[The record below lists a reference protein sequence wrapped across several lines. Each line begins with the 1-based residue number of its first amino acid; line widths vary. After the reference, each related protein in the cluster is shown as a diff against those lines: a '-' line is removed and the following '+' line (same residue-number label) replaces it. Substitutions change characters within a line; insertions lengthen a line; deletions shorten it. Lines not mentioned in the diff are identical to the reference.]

1 MILANC
7 NRLQLFVGGKGLVT
21 IYDIAQRVGCA
32 PSLPM
37 SVNTASVTPGARF
50 ASEIKGVLFGDL
62 RPVSDGKFP
71 DLRIDTGNDLAAV
84 GGGRRTRLR
93 RRVAINYTKMSSECD
108 KIVVTLGE
116 GTENCN
122 MIIVQVQDAQGN
134 IIDRNRGKSEAG
146 ITLEIELTAKQSQR
160 MAENGNMY
168 FRQWSW
174 HSHHRKHLLLFCS
187 RMKYDK
193 FSIIYSLRFMGS

>member
-1 MILANC
+1 M
-7 NRLQLFVGGKGLVT
+7 VT

-32 PSLPM
+32 PSLPI

-71 DLRIDTGNDLAAV
+71 DLRIDTATILPPSEEGD
-84 GGGRRTRLR
+84 GRDYAG
-93 RRVAINYTKMSSECD
+93 RVAINYTKMSSECD

-146 ITLEIELTAKQSQR
+146 IT
-160 MAENGNMY
+160 
-168 FRQWSW
+168 
-174 HSHHRKHLLLFCS
+174 H
-187 RMKYDK
+187 
-193 FSIIYSLRFMGS
+193 